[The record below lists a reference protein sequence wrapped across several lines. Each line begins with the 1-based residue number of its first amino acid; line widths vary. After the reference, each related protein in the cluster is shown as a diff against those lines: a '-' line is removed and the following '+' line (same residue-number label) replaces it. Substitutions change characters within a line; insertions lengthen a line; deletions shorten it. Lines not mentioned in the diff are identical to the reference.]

1 MDENKVPEAWRV
13 LRIQSELVDGTES
26 LVKFSRA
33 VTIFGSA
40 RLFKESPYFQQAE
53 SLAYKIAKQ
62 GIPVITGGGPGI
74 MEAANLGALSADEPG
89 DGESIGLN
97 IKLPAEQEANH
108 FQDLTL
114 NFRYFFVRKYM
125 FVKHAVAF
133 VIFPGGYGTL
143 DELFEALTLVQTN
156 KIIKIPII
164 LVGRD
169 YWEGLLSWIE
179 NKLMREGCINQQ
191 ERDLI
196 TLVDDI
202 DDALK
207 IILSHQALTIN
218 N

>member
-40 RLFKESPYFQQAE
+40 RLERGSTYYKMAE
-53 SLAYKIAKQ
+53 KLAYDIAKE

-74 MEAANLGALSADEPG
+74 MEAANKGALNADAPG

-97 IKLPAEQEANH
+97 IKLPAEQSANS

-114 NFRYFFVRKYM
+114 DFRYFFVRKYM

-133 VIFPGGYGTL
+133 VIFPGGYGTM
-143 DELFEALTLVQTN
+143 DELFEALTLVQTE
-156 KIIKIPII
+156 KIVKIPII
-164 LVGRD
+164 LVGYK
-169 YWEGLLSWIE
+169 YWEGLIAWLE
-179 NKLMREGCINQQ
+179 EKLMGDGCINQHD
-191 ERDLI
+191 RDLI
-196 TLVDDI
+196 TLVDNAE
-202 DDALK
+202 DALK
-207 IILSHQALTIN
+207 IILSDRALTVN

>member
-40 RLFKESPYFQQAE
+40 RLERGSTYYKMAE
-53 SLAYKIAKQ
+53 KLAYNIAKE

-74 MEAANLGALSADEPG
+74 MEAANKGALNADAPG

-97 IKLPAEQEANH
+97 IKLPAEQSANS

-114 NFRYFFVRKYM
+114 DFRYFFVRKYM

-133 VIFPGGYGTL
+133 VIFPGGYGTM
-143 DELFEALTLVQTN
+143 DELFEALTLVQTD
-156 KIIKIPII
+156 KIVKIPII
-164 LVGRD
+164 LVGYK
-169 YWEGLLSWIE
+169 YWEGLIAWLE
-179 NKLMREGCINQQ
+179 EKLMGDGCITQND
-191 ERDLI
+191 RDLI
-196 TLVDDI
+196 TLVDNAE
-202 DDALK
+202 DALK
-207 IILSHQALTIN
+207 IILSDRALTVN

>member
-40 RLFKESPYFQQAE
+40 RLNSDSPYYHQAE
-53 SLAYKIAKQ
+53 KLAYGIAKE

-74 MEAANLGALSADEPG
+74 MEAANLGAMTADGPDE
-89 DGESIGLN
+89 GESIGLN
-97 IKLPAEQEANH
+97 IKLPAEQYANEY
-108 FQDLTL
+108 QDLTL

-125 FVKHAVAF
+125 FVKHAIAF

-143 DELFEALTLVQTN
+143 DELFEALTLVQTE
-156 KIIKIPII
+156 KIVKIPII
-164 LVGRD
+164 LVGYE
-169 YWEGLLSWIE
+169 YWEGLLGWLES
-179 NKLMREGCINQQ
+179 KLMAEGCISQQ
-191 ERDLI
+191 DRDLI
-196 TLVDDI
+196 TLVDSI

-207 IILSHQALTIN
+207 IILSHRALSIN